1 MESSNRCVTNENA
14 LLLCDLGTSC
24 AFQFPANL
32 HILPR
37 AIHFKAILNAH
48 FTQTF
53 VSFLNCTIFTS
64 GSTIF
69 NRKERVK
76 SWCII
81 KCYYWSNESIFPLA
95 NVKQFSM
102 CCSDS
107 ENNAFCLMPWHAI
120 PCCSSANGFNK
131 FPLRVS
137 NPQFFMNKKFQLIS
151 RWINKQILYEISRCG
166 DSA

>member
-48 FTQTF
+48 FTQAF
-53 VSFLNCTIFTS
+53 VSFLNCTIFTN

-107 ENNAFCLMPWHAI
+107 ENNAFCLMLWHAI

-137 NPQFFMNKKFQLIS
+137 NPQSLMNKKFQLIS
-151 RWINKQILYEISRCG
+151 RWINKQILYEISRCD